1 MIGVNMKLGVKR
13 FLFLLCGVSSLAGCL
28 TVGQEFSPD
37 VRWIEKGKTRREEID
52 KRIGEP
58 WRTGYDSGLYTY
70 TYGFYRYS
78 VFRPTRTR
86 DLVVRFFQ
94 NGTVESYSFSSSFHE
109 DKAAMQP

>member
-1 MIGVNMKLGVKR
+1 MTMSIKKI
-13 FLFLLCGVSSLAGCL
+13 LFVLFAVPLTTGCL

-37 VRWIEKGKTRREEID
+37 VRWIEKGKTTRSEID
-52 KRIGEP
+52 NRIGEP

-94 NGTVESYSFSSSFHE
+94 NGTVESYSFSSSFQE

>member
-1 MIGVNMKLGVKR
+1 MLLRVKR
-13 FLFLLCGVSSLAGCL
+13 FAFVLSVASLMVGCI

-37 VRWIEKGKTRREEID
+37 VRWIEKGKTTREEID
-52 KRIGEP
+52 KRVGQP

-94 NGTVESYSFSSSFHE
+94 NGTVESYSFSSSFRE
-109 DKAAMQP
+109 DMATMQP